1 MKNGSSRASKSPDPT
16 RYLTPA
22 AFARR
27 VSVSRQYL
35 SQCFREQ
42 KLTKTP
48 GGFVDLLDERTVLF
62 LAQREGKVKPAA
74 NTDKAPSVPKGV
86 VVVNDEEEDEE
97 RDEEGSS
104 DDSLLGLQKR
114 KLRSEVKKR
123 ELEIAQIEGSVIDER
138 IIASLIGEL
147 GQGIR
152 LNFIDV
158 CLRQS
163 EQICAM
169 LGVPGREREVQE
181 YLEVDNGR
189 RLEEVK
195 RNITKIMH
203 TMKQKPV
210 RDEQRL
216 DKEGEI

>member
-1 MKNGSSRASKSPDPT
+1 
-16 RYLTPA
+16 
-22 AFARR
+22 
-27 VSVSRQYL
+27 
-35 SQCFREQ
+35 
-42 KLTKTP
+42 
-48 GGFVDLLDERTVLF
+48 
-62 LAQREGKVKPAA
+62 
-74 NTDKAPSVPKGV
+74 
-86 VVVNDEEEDEE
+86 
-97 RDEEGSS
+97 
-104 DDSLLGLQKR
+104 LQKR

-138 IIASLIGEL
+138 IISSLIGEL

-152 LNFIDV
+152 LNFLDV

-203 TMKQKPV
+203 TMK
-210 RDEQRL
+210 RRR
-216 DKEGEI
+216 EGGER